1 MMPLLTPEGLPEI
14 VAALERGEV
23 VAIPTDTVY
32 GLAVVP
38 TNKASLRM
46 LAKMKGRGN
55 KQPIALLIDSV
66 DAIADY
72 VEDPGALAKVRP
84 FWPGAL
90 TAVVRV
96 REDVPMANV
105 TKERTIGVR
114 LPDDLLARSVI
125 ASCGGALAVTSANRH
140 DESPARSAQE
150 VLDVFGEDLPV
161 LDGGPRPSG
170 VASTVVD
177 LASAK
182 PRIIREGPIDIR
194 DLRLEIPGLEAPES

>member
-1 MMPLLTPEGLPEI
+1 MPLLTPEGLPEI

-23 VAIPTDTVY
+23 VGIPTDTVY

-38 TNKASLRM
+38 NSKASLRM

-105 TKERTIGVR
+105 TKEGTIGVR

-140 DESPARSAQE
+140 DEAPARSAQE
-150 VLDVFGEDLPV
+150 VLDIFGEDLTV

-194 DLRLEIPGLEAPES
+194 DLRLEIPGLELAGS